1 MMKSVKIILLGFLS
15 CCYVG
20 SSFTQSSVK
29 MMSYNIR
36 YDITTSN
43 ASPWAERHS
52 AIASQINRFD
62 VDIVGMQ
69 EVLDHQREQLLSDLP
84 GFSSIGVGR
93 DDGQK
98 SGEFSPIFYKEERF
112 RVLASG
118 TFWLSPTPDV
128 PSKGW
133 DAALNRICT
142 YAQFFDLEFKQSFW
156 VFNTHFDHVGEV
168 ARMKSSVLILRKIQ
182 EVTKGTREAV
192 IFCGDLNLNDDHPT
206 ITFLQSQMRDAL
218 LVSQEVKSTMNK
230 TFNNFDLENEATKR
244 IDYLFTNKKVAV
256 LSFETIV
263 ERFGVSYPSDHFP
276 IVANLKLK
284 K

>member
-1 MMKSVKIILLGFLS
+1 MKFQISCLTFFLCGIISL
-15 CCYVG
+15 
-20 SSFTQSSVK
+20 QSQTSLK
-29 MMSYNIR
+29 LMSYNIR

-43 ASPWAERHS
+43 ASPWTERHT

-62 VDIVGMQ
+62 ADIVGMQ
-69 EVLDHQREQLLSDLP
+69 EVLEHQREQLLSDLP
-84 GFSSIGVGR
+84 GFASIGVGR

-98 SGEFSPIFYKEERF
+98 AGEYAPIFYKAERF
-112 RVLASG
+112 RLLNSG

-142 YAQFFDLEFKQSFW
+142 FAQFFDLESKESFW

-168 ARMKSSVLILRKIQ
+168 ARMKSSVLILQKMQ
-182 EVTKGTREAV
+182 EVTNGTRQAV

-206 ITFLQSQMRDAL
+206 ITFLQSQMKDAL
-218 LVSQEVKSTMNK
+218 LCSKQVKSDMNS
-230 TFNNFDLENEATKR
+230 TFNNFDLAMEASKR
-244 IDYLFTNKKVAV
+244 IDYIFTNKKVTV
-256 LSFETIV
+256 LTFETIV

-276 IVANLKLK
+276 IFVSLKFK

>member
-1 MMKSVKIILLGFLS
+1 MKELLLS
-15 CCYVG
+15 CILSFCALE
-20 SSFTQSSVK
+20 SSFAQSNVK
-29 MMSYNIR
+29 LMSYNIR

-43 ASPWAERHS
+43 ASPWTERHT

-62 VDIVGMQ
+62 ADIVGMQ
-69 EVLDHQREQLLSDLP
+69 EVLEHQREQLLSDLP
-84 GFSSIGVGR
+84 GFASIGVGR

-98 SGEFSPIFYKEERF
+98 AGEYAPIFYKAERF
-112 RVLASG
+112 RLLNSG

-142 YAQFFDLEFKQSFW
+142 FAQFFDLESKESFW

-168 ARMKSSVLILRKIQ
+168 ARMKSSVLILQKMQ
-182 EVTKGTREAV
+182 EVTNGTRQAV

-206 ITFLQSQMRDAL
+206 ITFLQSQMKDAL
-218 LVSQEVKSTMNK
+218 LCSKQVKSDMNK
-230 TFNNFDLENEATKR
+230 TFNNFDLAMEASKR
-244 IDYLFTNKKVAV
+244 IDYIFTNKKVTV
-256 LSFETIV
+256 LTFETIV

-276 IVANLKLK
+276 IFVSWKFN
-284 K
+284 

>member
-1 MMKSVKIILLGFLS
+1 MKTRLVTCFFICWTFSMSYAQLGL
-15 CCYVG
+15 
-20 SSFTQSSVK
+20 K
-29 MMSYNIR
+29 LMSYNIR

-43 ASPWAERHS
+43 ASPWTERHS
-52 AIASQINRFD
+52 AIASQIKRFD

-69 EVLDHQREQLLSDLP
+69 EVLDHQRKQLLADLP
-84 GFSSIGVGR
+84 GYVSIGVGR

-98 SGEFSPIFYKEERF
+98 AGEYSPIFFKEERF
-112 RVLASG
+112 RLLNSG

-142 YAQFFDLEFKQSFW
+142 YAQFLDIQSKDTFW
-156 VFNTHFDHVGEV
+156 VFNTHFDHVGET
-168 ARMKSSVLILRKIQ
+168 ARMKSAELILQKIQ
-182 EVTKGTREAV
+182 EVTKGTLQAV

-206 ITFLQSQMRDAL
+206 ITFVQSQIKDAL
-218 LVSQEVKSTMNK
+218 LDAKQVKTKMNR
-230 TFNNFDLENEATKR
+230 TFNNFDLEMEASKR
-244 IDYLFTNKKVAV
+244 IDYVFTSKKVDV
-256 LSFETIV
+256 LTFETIV

-276 IVANLKLK
+276 IFVSLKFK